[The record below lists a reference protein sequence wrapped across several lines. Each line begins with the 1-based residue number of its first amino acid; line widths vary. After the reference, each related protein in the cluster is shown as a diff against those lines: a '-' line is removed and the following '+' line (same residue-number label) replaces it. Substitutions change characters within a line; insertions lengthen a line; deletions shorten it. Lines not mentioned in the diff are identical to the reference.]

1 MAPALQPQGRHVT
14 KEEYVA
20 RYLREGIVAGR
31 WEPGERLR
39 QQQLADELGM
49 SPTPVREAVRS
60 LVKEG
65 WLELRPHIGASVA
78 EIDYGKA
85 EEVYMLR
92 EMIEGRLAREAA
104 ERITNSQLKALA
116 EVHEAFKASA
126 AANDHGAA
134 RERNFQFHAL
144 IWEASGWP
152 VAIGILEEL
161 WAQAPWATMG
171 NFTGREART
180 YDEHARV
187 LEALEAHDPEGSREA
202 LEAHIRSGRND
213 YKRTIADKVTPAAP
227 TAA

>member
-1 MAPALQPQGRHVT
+1 MT

-65 WLELRPHIGASVA
+65 WLELRPHIGVSVA

-85 EEVYMLR
+85 EEVYRLR
-92 EMIEGRLAREAA
+92 QLIEGRLAGEAA
-104 ERITNSQLKALA
+104 SRITAAQLRALA
-116 EVHEAFKASA
+116 GVHEAFKEA
-126 AANDHGAA
+126 AETDDHGGA
-134 RERNFQFHAL
+134 RERNFQFHAS

-152 VAIGILEEL
+152 VAVGILNEL

-171 NFTGREART
+171 NFAGRETLT
-180 YDEHARV
+180 YEEHARV
-187 LEALEAHDPEGSREA
+187 LEALQAHDPEGSREA

-213 YKRTIADKVTPAAP
+213 YNRTIADKANIAP
-227 TAA
+227 TA